1 MLVVADTTP
10 IHYLVLTGRDH
21 VLPRLYREIV
31 VPKQVLSE
39 LLHEG
44 TPHSVFQWASS
55 PPDWL
60 QVRSGNPDL
69 YPLLDP
75 GEAAAL
81 AIAVQIRADGLLA
94 DDLEARIMAQ
104 RLGFVTVG
112 TIGILAAAHNAG
124 LVNFDDSIRILRNT
138 NFHLTDEIIGVVKQT
153 IVDPE
158 GADS

>member
-75 GEAAAL
+75 GEAAA
-81 AIAVQIRADGLLA
+81 
-94 DDLEARIMAQ
+94 ARIMAQ